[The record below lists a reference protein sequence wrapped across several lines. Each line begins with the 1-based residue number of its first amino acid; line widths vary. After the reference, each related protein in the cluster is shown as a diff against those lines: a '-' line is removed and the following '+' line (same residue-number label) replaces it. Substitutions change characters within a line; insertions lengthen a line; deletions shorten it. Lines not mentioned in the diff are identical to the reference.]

1 MSRQGPCKAW
11 LIPCEPPC
19 QAVSLGQPF
28 LWRARGKGEDEA
40 MAGEKLRLKKGDAS
54 GTKLPSDAGTNQHS
68 NPSAEGRAR
77 WSNTKNVSNRRLNV
91 GKVEQY

>member
-1 MSRQGPCKAW
+1 M
-11 LIPCEPPC
+11 
-19 QAVSLGQPF
+19 V
-28 LWRARGKGEDEA
+28 
-40 MAGEKLRLKKGDAS
+40 GEKLRLSKKGDAS

-91 GKVEQY
+91 GYCLFSLRDYVKMKLEYKRCFYV